1 MYLLLYSFLL
11 ELGPEFGSPPSYMR
25 EKLLTILSQ
34 SGKSS
39 SFIDDISIV
48 KRYTS
53 ELSHAFPVSSDEEA
67 LAKAR
72 KEVDLYNGL

>member
-1 MYLLLYSFLL
+1 MLL
-11 ELGPEFGSPPSYMR
+11 ELGPEFGAPPSYMR

-34 SGKSS
+34 SSKTS

-53 ELSHAFPVSSDEEA
+53 GLSHAFPVSSDDEA

>member
-1 MYLLLYSFLL
+1 M